1 MSFATN
7 NKNQTGVHNMPT
19 EANLLNVA
27 GLSIYLDEHS
37 QEFLCIVSH
46 AGGVRQSV
54 RVRVSDW
61 AMLSDA
67 VSLAINK
74 AVVRQ

>member
-1 MSFATN
+1 MSLATN
-7 NKNQTGVHNMPT
+7 KKNQTGVHNMPT
-19 EANLLNVA
+19 EANPLNVA

-61 AMLSDA
+61 ESLSEA
-67 VSLAINK
+67 VSIALP
-74 AVVRQ
+74 VTTH